1 MRFIA
6 AIAVAV
12 ALLAFALPNPADAKM
27 PRMTI
32 SSDQLPHKITA
43 TWPDTVAFWEAEG
56 SPTRLRLVDVPAK
69 LGPKYEVLSWY
80 WQRAVGP
87 AFGVQANDVAS
98 YYPYCAR
105 YFRLC
110 DHGIVRVSRGDE
122 DVWIELG
129 EERDA
134 ILRRYV
140 TLGGVTELPQQPA
153 PIELFAAA
161 AVLGEEEILVSV
173 EGRRLNGEAERVF
186 WQEIFSTIGEAREYE
201 YRRQIPLEERI
212 LITFHLPEERT
223 VTVRYV
229 PWLLCFCPEPTGTP
243 VTATVRRAGVPA
255 TPRLNGLLDKLRDDA
270 PGPPPTAA
278 PASAADGAGDSAGGT
293 LPVWTLFLIAGG
305 ASLSAIGAGF
315 SVRTLRLRRR
325 HPR

>member
-12 ALLAFALPNPADAKM
+12 ALLALALPTPADAKM

-32 SSDQLPHKITA
+32 SSDQLPHIITA
-43 TWPDTVAFWEAEG
+43 TWPDTIAFWEADG
-56 SPTRLRLVDVPAK
+56 SPKRLRLVDVPSK

-80 WQRAVGP
+80 WQRAVG
-87 AFGVQANDVAS
+87 QAGEQRVGDVAS
-98 YYPYCAR
+98 YYPYCAH
-105 YFRLC
+105 YFRLS
-110 DHGIVRVSRGDE
+110 DHGIVQVSRGEE

-140 TLGGVTELPQQPA
+140 TLGRVTELPEQPA

-161 AVLGEEEILVSV
+161 AVLGEEDILVSV

-186 WQEIFSTIGEAREYE
+186 WQEIFSLIGESREYE

-212 LITFHLPEERT
+212 LVTFHLPEERT

-229 PWLLCFCPEPTGTP
+229 PWLLCFCPEPTGSAL
-243 VTATVRRAGVPA
+243 TATVRRDGIPA

-270 PGPPPTAA
+270 PDPPRRTAPTSPADAA
-278 PASAADGAGDSAGGT
+278 RGA
-293 LPVWTLFLIAGG
+293 LPVWALFLIAGG
-305 ASLSAIGAGF
+305 ASLSMIGAGV
-315 SVRTLRLRRR
+315 SVRTLRPGR
-325 HPR
+325 HAR

>member
-1 MRFIA
+1 MRFMA
-6 AIAVAV
+6 AIPVAV
-12 ALLAFALPNPADAKM
+12 VLLALALPNPADAKM
-27 PRMTI
+27 PNMTI
-32 SSDQLPHKITA
+32 SSEQLPHTIT
-43 TWPDTVAFWEAEG
+43 TTRPDTSAFWKAGG
-56 SPTRLRLVDVPAK
+56 SPTRMRLVDVPSK
-69 LGPKYEVLSWY
+69 LGPKYEVMSWY
-80 WQRAVGP
+80 WRRAVGP
-87 AFGVQANDVAS
+87 ADGVHANYVAD

-110 DHGIVRVSRGDE
+110 DHGIVRVSRGEE

-134 ILRRYV
+134 ILRRYI
-140 TLGGVTELPQQPA
+140 TLGRVAELPQQPA

-243 VTATVRRAGVPA
+243 LTATVRRDGVPA
-255 TPRLNGLLDKLRDDA
+255 TPRLNGLLDKFRHGATD
-270 PGPPPTAA
+270 PPPAAA
-278 PASAADGAGDSAGGT
+278 PALATNSAAGERAAFLT
-293 LPVWTLFLIAGG
+293 WTLFLIAGG
-305 ASLSAIGAGF
+305 ASVSMIGAGL
-315 SVRTLRLRRR
+315 SVQTLRRR
-325 HPR
+325 RHAG